1 MFTLAPATRWGYFV
15 YPIGLAGWLLL
26 TRPPVPGTEPARG
39 VLTVPVQAGEA
50 KLPARAG

>member
-1 MFTLAPATRWGYFV
+1 M

-39 VLTVPVQAGEA
+39 VLPVPAQAGERELA
-50 KLPARAG
+50 ATTASAHPAA